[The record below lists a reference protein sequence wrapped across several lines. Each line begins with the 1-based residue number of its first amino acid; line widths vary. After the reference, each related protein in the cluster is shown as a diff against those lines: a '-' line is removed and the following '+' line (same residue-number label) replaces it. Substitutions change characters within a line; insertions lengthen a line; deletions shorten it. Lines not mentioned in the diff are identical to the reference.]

1 MASNINIQNIN
12 TNYPVAGEDNDT
24 QGFRDNF
31 TVISDNLE
39 FAKQEI
45 DDLQLNSLRSDS
57 DNDLFG
63 NILENATLQTAGI
76 FYYDNGN
83 VDADTDI
90 LFSNGQFQTVSITND
105 IILRILDWPTAEIYS
120 SILVAIKSDGE
131 DRQLIIREFE
141 NQTLKF
147 DDLFPEN
154 IIISSEDDYEF
165 FEIFSFDQ
173 GETLQVEYKG
183 KYSNDFLDA
192 KKFRNI
198 EAEDVQIN
206 GNLTVTG
213 ETSLTDISIPSQL
226 ELLENVEAEN
236 VQDKQILR
244 YNNDTGNWESSDQ
257 EKTVNYSITIQ
268 ESTTENGQSRFFI
281 DGTEITELSNF
292 TLDSEKIYR
301 FDISDSSNAQAP
313 LRISTTPDTDP
324 PTSITPYTTNV
335 QIIGSAGEEGSYLEI
350 KVDEDTPSELYFY
363 GEQVFLN
370 TSFIGGG
377 EDGKINIGI
386 KRKIGVFEK
395 VISNLDGDVEG
406 NVVGTVS
413 DVSNHD
419 TDDIVEGENN
429 LYYTDTRVINQI
441 NDTVS
446 QNFVNN
452 LELDAKTF
460 ESLGLSEFALLNSEN
475 VFASDVTIEGNL
487 IVQDNTITVTS
498 SNLLTLNNDVT
509 VADTPTQ
516 DVGIEIQRGV
526 EDNKFFLWRESENLW
541 SLINDNLEAG
551 GFYGNLYG
559 SVLADDTTLLVD
571 AENGTINYSVLT
583 GQPTSLTDFDN
594 DIDYS
599 PIISNEI
606 SSNGIPAT
614 TVNGSLDVQGN
625 NISNVNLV
633 NATGDIVGSVF
644 ADDSSPLLLGNTG
657 EFVGISR
664 SEKFIIPN
672 LTQAERD
679 TYDPELGEMIY
690 NIDAAK
696 IQVYVQQNDSTQIW
710 IDLN

>member
-45 DDLQLNSLRSDS
+45 DDLQSNSLRSDS

-63 NILENATLQTAGI
+63 NILENVTLQTAGI

-90 LFSNGQFQTVSITND
+90 SFRNGQFQTVSITNN
-105 IILRILDWPTAEIYS
+105 IILRIVDWPTGEIYS

-165 FEIFSFDQ
+165 FEIFSFDE

-268 ESTTENGQSRFFI
+268 ESTTETGQSRFFV

-350 KVDEDTPSELYFY
+350 KVDEDTPSALYFY
-363 GEQVFLN
+363 GERVFLN

-377 EDGKINIGI
+377 DDGKINIGI
-386 KRKIGVFEK
+386 KRKTGVFEK
-395 VISNLDGDVEG
+395 VISNLEGDVEG

-413 DVSNHD
+413 DVSNHN

-452 LELDAKTF
+452 LEVDAKTF

-475 VFASDVTIEGNL
+475 VFSTDVTIEGNL
-487 IVQDNTITVTS
+487 VVQDNTITVTS
-498 SNLLTLNNDVT
+498 SNILTLNNDVT
-509 VADTPTQ
+509 ITDTPTQ

-526 EDNKFFLWRESENLW
+526 EDNKFLLWRESENLW
-541 SLINDNLEAG
+541 SLIDENLEAG

-559 SVLADDTTLLVD
+559 SVL
-571 AENGTINYSVLT
+571 
-583 GQPTSLTDFDN
+583 
-594 DIDYS
+594 
-599 PIISNEI
+599 
-606 SSNGIPAT
+606 
-614 TVNGSLDVQGN
+614 
-625 NISNVNLV
+625 
-633 NATGDIVGSVF
+633 